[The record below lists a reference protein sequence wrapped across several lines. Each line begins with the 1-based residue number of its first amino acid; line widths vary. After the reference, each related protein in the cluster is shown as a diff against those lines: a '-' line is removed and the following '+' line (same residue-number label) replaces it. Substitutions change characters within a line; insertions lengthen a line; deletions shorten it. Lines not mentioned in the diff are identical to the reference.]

1 MDSDLAKSLRSVTI
15 SPLEGEEEEEE
26 VHIEEVEED
35 EEEDEEDSVQLG
47 FVEKP
52 KNPRLLLSHLF
63 PNKAGG
69 LPAWLD
75 PVNLPPDNSRLCG
88 FCGDPLQFLLQIYA
102 SIDGK
107 ESTFHRTLYVFMC
120 PSMACL
126 LRDQHE
132 QWRHKEGS
140 PSRSVKVFRC
150 QLARSNPYYS
160 SEPPKLDGTDRPLC
174 TGVPL
179 CCWCGTWK
187 GGKLCGSCK
196 KTRYCS
202 EKHQAM
208 HWKSGHKSECYK
220 LIASD
225 STIVNNGNGVQDLT
239 VFKNGLNNA
248 TWPEYEIVIEE
259 ESGFE
264 WEKSEGNSSSTGTS
278 AIVTKYN
285 KTDEALQ
292 SVMDQFEADA
302 DKKSWASF
310 EERISRAPEQV
321 LRYCRDAT
329 AKPLWPLCSGRPSK
343 TEIPPCRYCKG
354 PLCYEFQ
361 IMPQL
366 LYYFGVKNDSNSL
379 DWGTIAVFTCLASCE
394 SSISYKEEFAWVQ
407 IYPATSIRP
416 GRLTM

>member
-1 MDSDLAKSLRSVTI
+1 M
-15 SPLEGEEEEEE
+15 
-26 VHIEEVEED
+26 EED
-35 EEEDEEDSVQLG
+35 DEEQVQLG

-52 KNPRLLLSHLF
+52 QIPHLLLPHLF
-63 PNKAGG
+63 PSKAGG

-75 PVNLPPDNSRLCG
+75 PLNLPPHISHLCA

-102 SIDGK
+102 SIEGK
-107 ESTFHRTLYVFMC
+107 ESTFHRTL
-120 PSMACL
+120 
-126 LRDQHE
+126 
-132 QWRHKEGS
+132 

-150 QLARSNPYYS
+150 QSARSNPYYS
-160 SEPPKLDGTDRPLC
+160 SEAPKLDGTDRPLC

-187 GGKLCGSCK
+187 GGKLCGGCK
-196 KTRYCS
+196 KARYCS
-202 EKHQAM
+202 EKHKTM
-208 HWKSGHKSECYK
+208 HWKSGHESECHK

-225 STIVNNGNGVQDLT
+225 SPIVNNGNVIQDLT
-239 VFKNGLNNA
+239 IFNNGLNKA

-264 WEKSEGNSSSTGTS
+264 WEKLEGNSSSTGTS

-302 DKKSWASF
+302 NKKSWVSF

-343 TEIPPCRYCKG
+343 AEIPHCRYCKG

-361 IMPQL
+361 VCID
-366 LYYFGVKNDSNSL
+366 YFRDCF
-379 DWGTIAVFTCLASCE
+379 I
-394 SSISYKEEFAWVQ
+394 
-407 IYPATSIRP
+407 
-416 GRLTM
+416 